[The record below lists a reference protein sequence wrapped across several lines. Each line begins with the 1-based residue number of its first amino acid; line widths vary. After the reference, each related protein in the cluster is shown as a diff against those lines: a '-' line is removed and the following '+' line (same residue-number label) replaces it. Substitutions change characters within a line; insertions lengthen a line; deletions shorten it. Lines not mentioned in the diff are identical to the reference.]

1 MVGFLYLILAISF
14 GCILIKRVCNVKKMY
29 SAINSKLVDLPEI
42 LFILPAGATV
52 GILLVAFLNYYL
64 IYALNMFLNI
74 PLNKIYMISIIIV
87 SILLMI
93 ALAVNFKHTK
103 RIEKIDKYY
112 LKVILFLI
120 IWHEKR
126 SYV

>member
-52 GILLVAFLNYYL
+52 GILLVAFLNYY
-64 IYALNMFLNI
+64 
-74 PLNKIYMISIIIV
+74 
-87 SILLMI
+87 
-93 ALAVNFKHTK
+93 
-103 RIEKIDKYY
+103 
-112 LKVILFLI
+112 
-120 IWHEKR
+120 
-126 SYV
+126 